1 MELTLRMGEDAVV
14 EKRNFMDDIS
24 SYPLSDFWHAFP
36 QNKRLDS
43 FNHHLTGGYLALHDE
58 THGIVLSH
66 ARQVCGSMAHCPM
79 RLRSDGGKLEVSINP
94 FGTYDGEQRYYPSRG
109 NGCMS
114 QLYQVT
120 MPQAR
125 SLAPAYNGVS
135 ELSIQRISDYY
146 GEHDNREKELADA
159 LAFADGCVV
168 FATCGAVER
177 WREDNVRLHQA
188 LPADKG
194 KLRLIKA
201 LGKTKVSIPHLV
213 VKYLKNIRF
222 T

>member
-1 MELTLRMGEDAVV
+1 
-14 EKRNFMDDIS
+14 
-24 SYPLSDFWHAFP
+24 
-36 QNKRLDS
+36 
-43 FNHHLTGGYLALHDE
+43 
-58 THGIVLSH
+58 
-66 ARQVCGSMAHCPM
+66 SMAHCPM

-168 FATCGAVER
+168 YATCGAVER